1 MLIQKQKNLHKPE
14 EGIFGDCFRTCLAV
28 LLGVDAEEV
37 PHFLKTGKF
46 EDQLYIEWLNA
57 NDLHLLRVT
66 FPGEYKLEQILITG
80 SVMSGDMPYLL
91 SGFSR
96 SGCNH
101 VVVCQGIEI
110 VCDPSLTDAGIV
122 GPMQNDY
129 ADGIKEEWWVE
140 WLVRKL

>member
-28 LLGVDAEEV
+28 LLGIDAEEV

-66 FPGEYKLEQILITG
+66 FPGECQLEQILITG

-96 SGCNH
+96 TGCNH
-101 VVVCQGIEI
+101 VVVCQGLEI
-110 VCDPSLTDAGIV
+110 VCDPSLIDAGIV
-122 GPMQNDY
+122 GPMQNEY